1 MPFRLQVPTAAML
14 SCLCVPVLPAQSAQW
29 RYAASGDIRS
39 IWVAPSG
46 DVLLEMADQITAL
59 DAATGTP
66 AWTRAS
72 LQGAHEHWWFT
83 TAEDSSE
90 GLLDLGDRLEALDL
104 KTGVTRWDTPS
115 LGITTV
121 KGYLAVGERRLLLV
135 YGGSAQDSA
144 ALFGVDLA
152 SGKIRWHRASPF
164 IVAPKRYRALT
175 RVKDEFGAWL
185 GLEQRPRVVADST
198 FLLYISEDGPVVVN
212 ANSGEFVWRASSLAG
227 KRPPALRDGYPWLLI
242 ADSVAYIPREKE
254 LHAIRL
260 RDGSPLW
267 SSPPEFPSRI
277 RQLQLTTSGLLVR
290 GARRDGDAIKDGSF
304 VDLLDP
310 ATGASRWPKPY
321 KRGWSVLHAQD
332 APAWISPFV
341 VRGERVYF
349 ESDGKLYGITLAN
362 GAVTELGKAKFKGD
376 EEPTVVENRTGGLFL
391 FSSQNMLL
399 EDTTGAV
406 KYQAYYPGPRTGG
419 LLGKIFGWRN
429 ADAYYDRDFVYV
441 LTAEKDSA
449 GQTRPCLVKASKD
462 QNHVDGRVWLSD
474 ASSDYALGEGV
485 VYVVTGPRE
494 VAAFK
499 F

>member
-1 MPFRLQVPTAAML
+1 MRFRLQVSSVAML

-46 DVLLEMADQITAL
+46 NVLVEMADQITAL
-59 DAATGTP
+59 DPATGAP
-66 AWTRAS
+66 AWTRGS

-83 TAEDSSE
+83 TAEDSAE
-90 GLLDLGDRLEALDL
+90 GMLDLGDRLEAIDL

-121 KGYLAVGERRLLLV
+121 KGYLAVRERRLLLV

-152 SGKIRWHRASPF
+152 SGQIRWHRASPF
-164 IVAPKRYRALT
+164 TVAPKRYRTLT
-175 RVKDEFGAWL
+175 RVKDEFGSWL

-212 ANSGEFVWRASSLAG
+212 ARSGEFVWRGSSLAG
-227 KRPPALRDGYPWLLI
+227 KRPPALRDGYPWILLT
-242 ADSVAYIPREKE
+242 DSVAYIPREKE

-267 SSPPEFPSRI
+267 STPPEFPSRI
-277 RQLQLTTSGLLVR
+277 RQLQLTASGLVIR
-290 GARRDGDAIKDGSF
+290 GVRRDEDAIKDGSF

-321 KRGWSVLHAQD
+321 KRGWSVLHAHD

-349 ESDGKLYGITLAN
+349 ESDGKLYGITLAD
-362 GAVTELGKAKFKGD
+362 GAVTEIGKAKFKGD
-376 EEPTVVENRTGGLFL
+376 EEPTEVQTRSDGILMFAR
-391 FSSQNMLL
+391 QNMLL
-399 EDTTGAV
+399 EDTTGSV
-406 KYQAYYPGPRTGG
+406 KYQAYYPGPKTGG
-419 LLGKIFGWRN
+419 LLGSIFGWRHIES
-429 ADAYYDRDFVYV
+429 YYDRDFVYV
-441 LTAEKDSA
+441 LTADKDST
-449 GQTRPCLVKASKD
+449 GQTHACLVKTSKD
-462 QNHVDGRVWLSD
+462 QNRIDGRVWLSD
-474 ASSDYALGEGV
+474 ASADFALGEGV
-485 VYVVTGPRE
+485 AFVVTAPRE